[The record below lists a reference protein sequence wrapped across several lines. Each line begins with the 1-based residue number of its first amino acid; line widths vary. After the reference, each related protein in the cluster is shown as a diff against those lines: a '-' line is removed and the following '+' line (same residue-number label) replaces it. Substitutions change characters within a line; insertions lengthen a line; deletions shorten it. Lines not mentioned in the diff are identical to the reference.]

1 MQALICAFREWIKTT
16 YFSEFCFELV
26 SHPVSLLH
34 QFLLLEACGR
44 PVSGVDASL
53 ARRQRMPVGLSLWI
67 LSRVSQSEVLK
78 LFGELFN
85 DSERSSIAKDESI
98 LLQTLQLFL
107 QQHQDIRIHNVICND
122 QSEITRHLLDYNN
135 FRATFNHFLSQQSDE
150 TTVVA
155 DPKEMKKQSI
165 PSEMPWQSSTRIYPE
180 TYAMMSGKMRNPKPG
195 KPTVLTTDEERILA
209 DFILRLEKKQM
220 RIPREDVGKLVM
232 GILQAMNRP
241 HPFKDDGPHRHWFN
255 GFFKRNPAIQNS
267 RKVASPVSREQ
278 LKDNQIEQF
287 LDEIKRL
294 SNNNLIAYA
303 ANHLQYAVLDE
314 TGYHFNFN
322 SDLALNPVPAG
333 TAGSPSFITNGVQ
346 VGKTAIP
353 SSTIIDMSKEK
364 PHRKTWSTEELAW
377 AVEEVNAR
385 RQTIKDV
392 SDRTGIP
399 VATIR
404 NHCRN
409 PQMGARRGP
418 PTVLKPIEEA
428 ALERFLLK
436 LDDYGYKANK
446 EQLAKIVM
454 ELVTSDK
461 RSHPFKEDGPH
472 RHWFDVVV
480 WSESHCR
487 AITDVTRIYS
497 PARNRAVLRSV
508 EKKLPPR

>member
-1 MQALICAFREWIKTT
+1 
-16 YFSEFCFELV
+16 
-26 SHPVSLLH
+26 
-34 QFLLLEACGR
+34 
-44 PVSGVDASL
+44 
-53 ARRQRMPVGLSLWI
+53 MPVGLSLWI

-333 TAGSPSFITNGVQ
+333 TAGSPTFITNGVQ

-497 PARNRAVLRSV
+497 PARNRAVLCSV

>member
-1 MQALICAFREWIKTT
+1 MWLNARVLQCLSLHRFLHMQALICAFREWIKTT

-278 LKDNQIEQF
+278 LKDNQIEQ
-287 LDEIKRL
+287 IL
-294 SNNNLIAYA
+294 SHTLPTISNT
-303 ANHLQYAVLDE
+303 Q
-314 TGYHFNFN
+314 
-322 SDLALNPVPAG
+322 
-333 TAGSPSFITNGVQ
+333 
-346 VGKTAIP
+346 
-353 SSTIIDMSKEK
+353 SST
-364 PHRKTWSTEELAW
+364 RL
-377 AVEEVNAR
+377 
-385 RQTIKDV
+385 
-392 SDRTGIP
+392 
-399 VATIR
+399 
-404 NHCRN
+404 
-409 PQMGARRGP
+409 
-418 PTVLKPIEEA
+418 
-428 ALERFLLK
+428 
-436 LDDYGYKANK
+436 
-446 EQLAKIVM
+446 
-454 ELVTSDK
+454 
-461 RSHPFKEDGPH
+461 
-472 RHWFDVVV
+472 
-480 WSESHCR
+480 
-487 AITDVTRIYS
+487 AITLISTLISR
-497 PARNRAVLRSV
+497 
-508 EKKLPPR
+508 